1 MDREVFVF
9 SPLENSGKISACE
22 NTAAST
28 MPIGFPASV
37 PPPPFEGSSATPR
50 PASSGSNGGGK
61 NSVRCLRNGSPH
73 LLRPQGPRGSGSLL
87 RGHPGVPSAPPPP
100 GPVQTVREGETG
112 VAFLPLR
119 QSLLHEAVRLLRGTA
134 MPRLQ
139 HPGHRQ
145 GTAPGLAHGQ
155 GVGEA
160 VHAQFLGDRKS

>member
-1 MDREVFVF
+1 MDLEVFVF
-9 SPLENSGKISACE
+9 SPLENSGKIAECE

-37 PPPPFEGSSATPR
+37 TPPPFEGSSATPR

-61 NSVRCLRNGSPH
+61 NSVRCLWNGSPH
-73 LLRPQGPRGSGSLL
+73 LLRPQGPLGSGSLL
-87 RGHPGVPSAPPPP
+87 RGHPGSPSDPHPP

-134 MPRLQ
+134 MPRL
-139 HPGHRQ
+139 
-145 GTAPGLAHGQ
+145 
-155 GVGEA
+155 
-160 VHAQFLGDRKS
+160 DRKSTRL